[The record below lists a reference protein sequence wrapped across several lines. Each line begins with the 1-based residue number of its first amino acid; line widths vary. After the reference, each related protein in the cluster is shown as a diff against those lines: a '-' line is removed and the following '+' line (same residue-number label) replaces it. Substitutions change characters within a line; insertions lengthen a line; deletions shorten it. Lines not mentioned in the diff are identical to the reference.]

1 MSDIFQKVTSDEI
14 DPEESAEQNRRDE
27 EIKLDKPPHHED
39 QSVAGADVGAGAGTG
54 VLAGTLAELFDTES
68 VL

>member
-14 DPEESAEQNRRDE
+14 DPEESVEQNRRDE
-27 EIKLDKPPHHED
+27 EIKLDKPPHHQD
-39 QSVAGADVGAGAGTG
+39 QSTAGAGVGAGAG